1 MKGFFGDK
9 LLLNTPASER
19 LYEAVKELP
28 IIDYH
33 CHLNEEKIAKNTG
46 FSDIGE
52 LWLSGDHYKWRAMRL
67 CGVEEKYITGDADYK
82 EKFLKYAEI
91 LPNLAG
97 NPLYYWTHMELKQIF
112 DIREPLNENNALRI
126 YERANER
133 LKDISVWTLLEKYKV
148 QYIATTDDPVDDLE
162 NHGKYANTEVRPTF
176 RPDKAL
182 SLDEEYLE
190 KLGKCAGMKIECL
203 EDLLRALEKRLN
215 AFVHK
220 GCRISDHGF
229 ECFPE
234 KCAKY
239 EEARSLFNRRQSL
252 TAKEKDALFGFL
264 LKWLGNAYKKRG
276 IVMQLHFSAVRNNN
290 AEMYKKCGPD
300 SGFDLIG
307 EKQPIKNI
315 VGFLNEFSEDE
326 RPETV
331 LYTLN
336 DNALSET
343 AVLTGAFRHVRL
355 GAAWWF
361 NDTVE
366 GIRKNLKTIA
376 EYSALGNNLGML
388 TDSRSFSSYV
398 RFDFFRRILCDYLGE
413 LCEKGEYEENSARK
427 MAENI
432 CYYNI
437 KELLKL

>member
-67 CGVEEKYITGDADYK
+67 CGVEEKYITGDVDYK

-182 SLDEEYLE
+182 SLD
-190 KLGKCAGMKIECL
+190 
-203 EDLLRALEKRLN
+203 
-215 AFVHK
+215 
-220 GCRISDHGF
+220 
-229 ECFPE
+229 
-234 KCAKY
+234 
-239 EEARSLFNRRQSL
+239 
-252 TAKEKDALFGFL
+252 
-264 LKWLGNAYKKRG
+264 
-276 IVMQLHFSAVRNNN
+276 
-290 AEMYKKCGPD
+290 
-300 SGFDLIG
+300 
-307 EKQPIKNI
+307 
-315 VGFLNEFSEDE
+315 
-326 RPETV
+326 
-331 LYTLN
+331 
-336 DNALSET
+336 
-343 AVLTGAFRHVRL
+343 
-355 GAAWWF
+355 
-361 NDTVE
+361 
-366 GIRKNLKTIA
+366 
-376 EYSALGNNLGML
+376 
-388 TDSRSFSSYV
+388 
-398 RFDFFRRILCDYLGE
+398 
-413 LCEKGEYEENSARK
+413 
-427 MAENI
+427 
-432 CYYNI
+432 
-437 KELLKL
+437 